1 MGGDFEFL
9 QSAPDARG
17 GKGVDGGVGSSAHMW
32 PADPDLFFLSA
43 RGGGVMHK
51 GGEQD
56 DKGSSTGKRM
66 QRTNSHNRLVHEAA
80 SVTVFFFS
88 PAPASLWNCVVYVCV
103 CRKNMQ
109 QNITSTCLC
118 VCVCSHSIVFTAF
131 VRVYCDNPVL
141 P

>member
-1 MGGDFEFL
+1 MMGGDFEFL

-17 GKGVDGGVGSSAHMW
+17 GKGVDGGAGSNAHMW

-80 SVTVFFFS
+80 SVTVFSFS
-88 PAPASLWNCVVYVCV
+88 PAPASLWNCVRVCV
-103 CRKNMQ
+103 CVPSEYAANCYLHM
-109 QNITSTCLC
+109 SLC
-118 VCVCSHSIVFTAF
+118 VCMQ
-131 VRVYCDNPVL
+131 P
-141 P
+141 